1 MKKVRWAFLTCLF
14 VSIASTASSKAEREV
29 ALNEIFKGLSN
40 GTEDSVTSRYASK
53 YVGLINEQLGELKN
67 YKGLD
72 CRVKVSLS
80 SNGSV
85 EHVELA
91 NQNVLCR
98 KVFNSVWDIGSFP
111 LPSDITEANK
121 LREFGLSIAPE

>member
-1 MKKVRWAFLTCLF
+1 MKKARWAFLTCLF
-14 VSIASTASSKAEREV
+14 VSIVSSASSKAEQEA
-29 ALNEIFKGLSN
+29 ALNEILKGLSN

-53 YVGLINEQLGELKN
+53 YVGLINEQLGELKD

-72 CRVKVSLS
+72 CRAKVSLS
-80 SNGSV
+80 SSGSV
-85 EHVELA
+85 EHVELV
-91 NQNVLCR
+91 NQNILCR

-121 LREFGLSIAPE
+121 LRELSLSIAP

>member
-1 MKKVRWAFLTCLF
+1 MKKVRWAFLTFLF
-14 VSIASTASSKAEREV
+14 VSISSSASSKEEQEA

-53 YVGLINEQLGELKN
+53 YVGLINEQLGELKD

-72 CRVKVSLS
+72 CRAKVSLS
-80 SNGSV
+80 SNGSI

-91 NQNVLCR
+91 NQNILCR
-98 KVFNSVWDIGSFP
+98 KVFNSVWEIGSFP
-111 LPSDITEANK
+111 LPNDITEANK
-121 LREFGLSIAPE
+121 LRELSLSIVP